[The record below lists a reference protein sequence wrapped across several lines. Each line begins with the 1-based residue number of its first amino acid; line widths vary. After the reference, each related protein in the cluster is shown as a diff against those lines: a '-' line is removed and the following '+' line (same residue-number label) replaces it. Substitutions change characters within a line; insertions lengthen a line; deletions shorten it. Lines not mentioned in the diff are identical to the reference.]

1 MFILRY
7 RFGCQPSGI
16 KNVEFQNGL
25 LPVDKPND
33 CLLERARNQKIN
45 VAGTNMW
52 EPRLPGGLTVSVTQV
67 SSFPDVASCHTE
79 LPLIFF
85 CVAAHVGDGALWRV
99 SV

>member
-1 MFILRY
+1 
-7 RFGCQPSGI
+7 
-16 KNVEFQNGL
+16 
-25 LPVDKPND
+25 
-33 CLLERARNQKIN
+33 
-45 VAGTNMW
+45 MW

-67 SSFPDVASCHTE
+67 SWFPDVASCHTE